1 MDISRLRMGKKWSI
15 WGPLI
20 PYSPKCC
27 EKVCTRY
34 FLKKISISCP
44 EISLKNIVQQINPCW
59 EVGVLLILLILL
71 CCFMYVWRVHLILC
85 WSFEL
90 GGYLHL
96 LSMVLSI
103 LCPGKVSVG
112 VEHWLKCCSV
122 RLKTAA
128 VAGRAVF
135 EHGEMEAFGNG
146 HKNCHVESTLLNTS
160 KWAVG
165 WDLKWRG
172 LICCHSRAGSY
183 KECPHLW
190 SACLV
195 LFCLV
200 QIQG

>member
-71 CCFMYVWRVHLILC
+71 CCFVYVWGVHLILC

-112 VEHWLKCCSV
+112 VDIGWS
-122 RLKTAA
+122 AA
-128 VAGRAVF
+128 VWGWKQQQLQDVLCLS
-135 EHGEMEAFGNG
+135 MERWR
-146 HKNCHVESTLLNTS
+146 LLAMDIKT
-160 KWAVG
+160 VM
-165 WDLKWRG
+165 LKVH
-172 LICCHSRAGSY
+172 C
-183 KECPHLW
+183 
-190 SACLV
+190 
-195 LFCLV
+195 
-200 QIQG
+200 